1 MKENLT
7 HFIHGLR
14 QGNRMSQLI
23 NLRRNSSTL
32 PLRRSLILL
41 SALILSVGQMW
52 GVDYYILGPDGSWET
67 DATHKMVSSG
77 ITNWVYKDLSVTG
90 QWNNFKVRTGE
101 TYYGKDSGGNNVT
114 IGTIYSPTTSG
125 GDNYCDFK
133 ANGLTYY
140 FFFNT
145 STHKLMIQPKYY
157 LAGTCGA
164 SDQSWGKTQNAPTY
178 DATNGYFK
186 WNTCSLTANTQYNF
200 KLCTYNTWDYYNV
213 GNWSGVTVSN
223 GTKVAS
229 SDGENIQFKPTYGGT
244 AVITLDPIN
253 NNMVIHCPYQI
264 SYNKGSYGTGTI
276 ANGSKTWNSSFT
288 LSSSTFTRAGYTQ
301 DGWSTSDGGAKVYNL
316 GGSYTAN
323 SNVTLY
329 PHWVENLSNVTLV
342 ASPTEKGTFTIG
354 GDAATSTTA
363 GVTTTRS
370 VTAEPISGYHFVSW
384 SISGGATISSTTT
397 NPTTVTG
404 DGTGDAATL
413 TATFEE
419 DAIISL
425 TVGAGTNIS
434 SVSGSTSPV
443 TLGSKYDIS
452 ATPETGYAFSS
463 WTASPAANAIF
474 DDATSASTKV
484 QVNNGSVTVT
494 ATATEVMS
502 TLSTS
507 NHFDVGNPGY
517 SAPAVADSRTT
528 VGYVTEAEITATAAG
543 TGYTFVGWTLTNC
556 TRTDGGAA
564 TAGTITIRSNGD
576 GEDVSVVANYEED
589 LSTDY
594 VLKGGSAFGGTAWS
608 TEFPLTKY
616 SGFSTQSVAYYKCN
630 LTKIEGSAANTDYN
644 FKIVKKST
652 GTYYGLDGS
661 GDYWYKRSFGEQ
673 TMVTPGQNIQL
684 RADRT
689 DEYLIK
695 VDYSTPASP
704 KITVTFPGRSI
715 VGEFNEWNVA
725 ANEFT
730 DGVASV
736 ANLEANTDYEFKI
749 YDGVT
754 WYGCAA
760 PISATEGNY
769 IFYNNKGN
777 CKLHTSTAGTYVFGW
792 NEDTHVLSVIFPEE
806 QAKMKFNSGQYI
818 YFDTRRL
825 DGWNAAEFIAR
836 FWVKNYA
843 TGEDVANS
851 MQTKAQTLE
860 DGVYYTKLPTNN
872 ENIGQIQI
880 NRLNPSNTSD
890 IWCTANK
897 VFAFKRANA
906 NQNCLQEET
915 GKVSWCN
922 EWTPQWTTYC
932 PPVSSVSLTDNGTI
946 EHTLYGGD
954 GTVGSP
960 FLIKTG
966 EDIKVIG
973 SAVSAVSD
981 ANMTAYYQFK
991 KDDENVGEASATAT
1005 ASITASSVS
1014 GTKEKIT
1021 VEAYNVFN
1029 SASGTSA
1036 TSSDIYY
1043 EVRTPYTISYN
1054 KGSGDG
1060 ASGSLVNGR
1069 KLKGVDFR
1077 LPSSAVFTRTGYTQT
1092 GWTTSDGGSKTH
1104 ELGGYYTGDADQ
1116 TFYPVWSAN
1125 TYTITLDNN
1134 GGEGV
1139 SPTSLLITYGQSTGF
1154 TITNPTRDGYT
1165 FCGWYSGYS
1174 YVVIDS
1180 EGNLKS
1186 GVSGFTNAEGQ
1197 WIRTSD
1203 CTLKAIWKHNST
1215 LGKYN
1220 FRYGPNTSY
1229 YDGSWQFVN
1238 FGDATDD
1245 HMRTADFTT
1254 PASLSSYYHVSY
1266 NDEYCKSGIG
1276 VDGGTGTSAMIALS
1290 NLPLYPGSSGFLSTA
1305 TGAVGRL
1312 IIWDNSSSNNL
1323 GVCFQPS
1330 GYGLTYDS
1338 GTKAFSKADD
1348 HLWQT
1353 ATVTLNSDD
1362 VEGTFKVGLATATE
1376 GTYVD
1381 CSLSKSDD
1389 ASALNGRKD
1398 KLVSEQ
1404 SYPAIPNMAEG
1415 QKGRFV
1421 IWDDSGD
1428 QWYLSFLPVYSV
1440 TYDANGGTGDAPA
1453 AATEYRTNE
1462 TPEVLGNTFTHEGY
1476 SFLGWNTEANGTGAG
1491 YSAGGHLAKIGAN
1504 VTLYA
1509 QWAINS
1515 HAITYTAPSNG
1526 SYTIQVAEDEAVST
1540 STDANY
1546 GQTVTLSATS
1556 APCYVF
1562 NGWVVTGATVADAS
1576 ALTTTF
1582 TMPNADVTIEA
1593 LFARENIAIGK
1604 TAKAGWSRRGD
1615 CDNKNAG
1622 EVPDKAVDGNTGSH
1636 FISYANTNNALAWW
1650 AVDLGASYRLNS
1662 FDAVWNNARTPSHY
1676 LIQVMTSTPS
1686 DFADDVAM
1694 SDANW
1699 ITAVEVN
1706 EPQTEGTGGNQY
1718 VFGAIS
1724 ARYVRLV
1731 SVERPEFGL
1740 SEFRVYADA
1749 SSSDPVVTPTLV
1761 SAAVYSDLSAGSAT
1775 LTLTATDH
1783 NGAALHTF
1791 LLQDQTGKH
1800 YRVTTDGSD
1809 HATLSGLN
1817 DQRYVFTVWAIE
1829 EGNTSS
1835 SSMVIVGESTFS
1847 SLTNLAL
1854 NKPAYAVRYRE
1865 NNSNYAPGKANDG
1878 NLGNH
1883 WNAGNDSGEAIEEED
1898 RDNIW
1903 WYVDLQ
1909 DQYSIKYISMFWTLA
1924 SANSFIMQ
1932 VRKEAPSVA
1941 EANDDSAWET
1951 FLDYSG
1957 TQSTGEGEGDA
1968 NLYGDISG
1976 NKAAFLFTP
1985 KGRYLRFRAKD
1996 ADHWEWGVQLR
2007 ELRVFGNG
2015 YLPIDDVAPVLSAAS
2030 YNSVTGDNSGVKF
2043 NVTATDNLTD
2053 PVVDYRVIDGQGRIH
2068 NVTADEGVITITGLT
2083 SGRNQLVTIYA
2094 LDEAG
2099 NKSAGREVEFDYL
2112 NPNENLALNKTCWAS
2127 GTANRADELKE
2138 NANNGSID
2146 DGKAKYFW
2154 GAGTNAWWIVDLGDT
2169 YQLKNIE
2176 CFFTTDKKPSAYKLY
2191 GRQNDPGDALRSTN
2205 DGWAELAD
2213 KTSDINAG
2221 TTESDKN
2228 EHDISYPYAVRYVK
2242 FYATSSEIKLIELR
2256 VFGKAFA
2263 TPDETAPAWTDAACD
2278 VTSAV
2283 NHTITMTLEATDANP
2298 ENIYDFVI
2306 NVDNGTSNKDYAR
2319 STTALSNVITIDDAT
2334 FIEPCETYTITAK
2347 CYDHVGNENTK
2358 VFANVNTTV
2367 SGNIALGK
2375 TTAAGTTEGG
2385 GDGSSRAVD
2394 GNTGTEWSGNSNEK
2408 VGGVNQWLKVDLG
2421 KNYSINEIRISWGA
2435 NPGTWPRDYE
2445 LQSSYDGVNYRTF
2458 IHRTAADGERNNT
2471 YSELSVH
2478 GRYIRVWANVYGD
2491 SYGMCITEIE
2501 VYGECYDGEADDEP
2515 NDFTGGGATN
2525 AWTDQ
2530 SNWPKGVLPGETDEV
2545 HLLAPMVIPDGTTV
2559 KIAKLVIA
2567 TGGKQASGMAEAT
2580 GHLTIAPTAALIV
2593 SGDIKRCADASAPA
2607 TQSATTAADI
2617 TIQSSDAGNG
2627 ALVFTNGTG
2636 VEANAATVEMYSKAT
2651 TEGADWTWQYIAAPA
2666 AVSALSN
2673 YYGGYLYKWNSG
2685 WEAVGNSDN
2694 MELFAGYCVSYP
2706 SAGHTFAIE
2715 GTLAPTA
2722 EQSITVPA
2730 GKSMVVGN
2738 SWTAPIQ
2745 ISQMT
2750 AGDFTN
2756 VDQTVYLYNTGN
2768 DESGTAG
2775 TDEGDRYAAGTYV
2788 PVPINE
2794 TATVGVTKVSSLQG
2808 FFVKNNSG
2816 LAGTLSLSYSKHVV
2830 PTGENIAING
2840 PMHAPKRVADETER
2854 AAVLKMKVSGSRYDD
2869 RLILLERED
2878 FTTGYDAGHDGE
2890 KIGESY
2896 VAPWLYTSREDGTA
2910 DAVAALPDLEGAL
2923 INFRAGED
2931 EIYTF
2936 GFEYEAEDAE
2946 PLYLLDLT
2954 NNAYTRVETG
2964 SSYTFVTTDKADHKR
2979 FALTRYRAPQIT
2991 TGVEDAQEDNVRST
3005 KAVKFIENDK
3015 LYILLNGVLYDGTG
3029 KRAK

>member
-52 GVDYYILGPDGSWET
+52 GADYYLRG
-67 DATHKMVSSG
+67 
-77 ITNWVYKDLSVTG
+77 L
-90 QWNNFKVRTGE
+90 
-101 TYYGKDSGGNNVT
+101 SGGNWDASDANKMTAGTNNIVWMSHAT
-114 IGTIYSPTTSG
+114 DKGYIGFKITKGTTYDTNYGQSSG
-125 GDNYCDFK
+125 DVSLGAPYTMALSAAQNAYTK
-133 ANGLTYY
+133 NWSAGTYY
-140 FFFNT
+140 YYFNT
-145 STHKLMIQPKYY
+145 STYSLTVYNTIEVKGTIMSDGWGSTTAMIFQADGSWKQNCTASLTSGSSYY
-157 LAGTCGA
+157 FKIHANGTYTGYSSKVSC
-164 SDQSWGKTQNAPTY
+164 
-178 DATNGYFK
+178 TNG
-186 WNTCSLTANTQYNF
+186 TASAEYGKDGDNI
-200 KLCTYNTWDYYNV
+200 
-213 GNWSGVTVSN
+213 
-223 GTKVAS
+223 KVIPNS
-229 SDGENIQFKPTYGGT
+229 GGT
-244 AVITLDPIN
+244 AVVVFHPEAGGTIN
-253 NNMVIHCPYQI
+253 IYCPYQI
-264 SYNKGSYGTGTI
+264 SYNKGANGTGTI
-276 ANGSKTWNSSFT
+276 ASGSKTWNSSFT

-301 DGWSTSDGGAKVYNL
+301 DGWSTSDGGDKVYNL
-316 GGSYTAN
+316 GGSYTTNADL
-323 SNVTLY
+323 TLY
-329 PHWVENLSNVTLV
+329 PHWVENISTVTLV
-342 ASPTEKGTFTIG
+342 ASPSEKGTFTIG

-384 SISGGATISSTTT
+384 SISGGATISSTTD
-397 NPTTVTG
+397 NPTTIIG

-463 WTASPAANAIF
+463 WTATPAANATF

-494 ATATEVMS
+494 ANATEVMS

-507 NHFDVGNPGY
+507 NHFDVGDPGY
-517 SAPAVADSRTT
+517 SAPAVAGSRTT

-630 LTKIEGSAANTDYN
+630 LTKIEEESAANSNYN
-644 FKIVKKST
+644 FKIFKKST
-652 GTYYGLDGS
+652 STYYGLNS
-661 GDYWYKRSFGEQ
+661 EGDYWYMRSTTGEQ
-673 TMVTPGQNIQL
+673 TMTTSGQDIQL

-695 VDYSTPASP
+695 VDYSTPTSP
-704 KITVTFPGRSI
+704 KITVTFPGRSV
-715 VGEFNEWNVA
+715 VGAFNEWNVA

-730 DGVASV
+730 NGVASV
-736 ANLEANTDYEFKI
+736 ADLAENTDYQFKI

-754 WYGCAA
+754 WYGCNAT
-760 PISATEGNY
+760 IRETEGNY
-769 IFYNNKGN
+769 IFYNDQGN

-825 DGWNAAEFIAR
+825 GNTGDGWNAAEFTAR

-851 MQTKAQTLE
+851 TQTKALTLE
-860 DGVYYTKLPTNN
+860 DGVYYTRLPEN

-880 NRLNPSNTSD
+880 NRLNPENTSE

-897 VFAFKRANA
+897 VFAFERANA

-915 GKVSWCN
+915 GKESWCN

-932 PPVSSVSLTDNGTI
+932 PPVRSVSLTDNGTI

-954 GTVGSP
+954 GTEGSP

-966 EDIKVIG
+966 EHIEVMG

-991 KDDENVGEASATAT
+991 KDDANVGEASSTNT

-1021 VEAYNVFN
+1021 VVAYNVFN

-1036 TSSDIYY
+1036 TSAAIYY

-1060 ASGSLVNGR
+1060 ISGSHVNMR
-1069 KLKGVDFR
+1069 KLKGVNHH
-1077 LPSSAVFTRTGYTQT
+1077 LPYEVFTRTGYRQT
-1092 GWTTSDGGSKTH
+1092 GWTTSDGGAQTH
-1104 ELGGYYTGDADQ
+1104 ELGGYYTDDADQ
-1116 TFYPVWSAN
+1116 TFYPVWTAI
-1125 TYTITLDNN
+1125 TYTITLDNY
-1134 GGEGV
+1134 GGEGGSSSV
-1139 SPTSLLITYGQSTGF
+1139 TATYGQSAGF
-1154 TITNPTRDGYT
+1154 GITNPTRDGYT
-1165 FCGWYSGYS
+1165 FGGWYSGYS
-1174 YVVIDS
+1174 YVVIDA

-1197 WIRTSD
+1197 WTRSSN
-1203 CTLKAIWKHNST
+1203 CTLKAIWKHNSS

-1220 FRYGPNTSY
+1220 FRYGWQNDY
-1229 YDGSWQFVN
+1229 YANEWNDVN
-1238 FGDATDD
+1238 FGEATDD
-1245 HMRTADFTT
+1245 HMRTANFTIPT
-1254 PASLSSYYHVSY
+1254 VSGYYYVGY
-1266 NDEYCKSGIG
+1266 DGEYCSKGINGASGSSTQSG
-1276 VDGGTGTSAMIALS
+1276 LNGLG
-1290 NLPLYPGSSGFLSTA
+1290 LYPGIYGSITPSS

-1323 GVCFQPS
+1323 GVRFQPS
-1330 GYGLTYDS
+1330 GYGLTYAS
-1338 GTKAFSKADD
+1338 GTQAFSKADD

-1353 ATVTLNSDD
+1353 ATMTLSSEDIA
-1362 VEGTFKVGLATATE
+1362 GTFKVGLATATE

-1381 CSLSKSDD
+1381 CSLSKADN

-1440 TYDANGGTGDAPA
+1440 TYDANGGTGEAPA

-1462 TPEVLGNTFTHEGY
+1462 RPEVLDNTFTHEGY
-1476 SFLGWNTEANGTGAG
+1476 SFEGWNTEANGTGIG
-1491 YSAGGHLAKIGAN
+1491 YKVGGHLAKIGAN

-1540 STDANY
+1540 STEADY

-1562 NGWVVTGATVADAS
+1562 NGWSVTGATVADAS

-1593 LFARENIAIGK
+1593 LFVRENIAIGK

-1615 CDNKNAG
+1615 CPNQNDR
-1622 EVPDKAVDGNTGSH
+1622 EVPDKAVDGDTGSD

-1662 FDAVWNNARTPSHY
+1662 FDAVWNYGRTPSHY

-1686 DFADDVAM
+1686 DFADDVVM

-1706 EPQTEGTGGNQY
+1706 EPQTEETGGNQHA
-1718 VFGAIS
+1718 FGAIS

-1878 NLGNH
+1878 NLGSH
-1883 WNAGNDSGEAIEEED
+1883 WNAGSDSGEAIDEED

-1932 VRKEAPSVA
+1932 VRKDAPSVA

-1968 NLYGDISG
+1968 NLYGDVSG

-1996 ADHWEWGVQLR
+1996 APHWDWGVQVR

-2127 GTANRADELKE
+2127 GTANQAGELKE

-2146 DGKAKYFW
+2146 DGKAKYFY
-2154 GAGTNAWWIVDLGDT
+2154 GAGENAWWIVDLGDT

-2176 CFFTTDKKPSAYKLY
+2176 CFFDTDKTPSAYKLY

-2205 DGWAELAD
+2205 DGWVELAD

-2263 TPDETAPAWTDAACD
+2263 TPDETAPAWTDAACG

-2319 STTALSNVITIDDAT
+2319 STTALSNVITIEDAT

-2375 TTAAGTTEGG
+2375 TTEAGTTEGG

-2408 VGGVNQWLKVDLG
+2408 EGGVNQWLKVDLG

-2435 NPGTWPRDYE
+2435 NPGTWPIDYE

-2458 IHRTAADGERNNT
+2458 IHRTSADGARNNT

-2478 GRYIRVWANVYGD
+2478 GRYIRVWANVYGNL
-2491 SYGMCITEIE
+2491 YGMCISEIE

-2525 AWTDQ
+2525 AWTDL

-2567 TGGKQASGMAEAT
+2567 TGGKQAGGMAEAT

-2593 SGDIKRCADASAPA
+2593 SGEIKRCADASAPA

-2627 ALVFTNGTG
+2627 ALVFSNGTG
-2636 VEANAATVEMYSKAT
+2636 EEANAATVEMYSKAT

-2706 SAGHTFAIE
+2706 TAEHIFTIE
-2715 GTLAPTA
+2715 GALAPTT

-2730 GKSMVVGN
+2730 GKSMVIGN

-2768 DESGTAG
+2768 DESGEAG

-2788 PVPINE
+2788 PVPIAE

-2816 LAGTLSLSYSKHVV
+2816 SAGTLSLSYSKHVRPSGGNSV
-2830 PTGENIAING
+2830 VNG
-2840 PMHAPKRVADETER
+2840 AMHAPKRVADETDR
-2854 AAVLKMKVSGSRYDD
+2854 PAVLKMKVSGSQYDD

-2878 FTTGYDAGHDGE
+2878 FTTGYDAGWDGD
-2890 KIGESY
+2890 KMGD
-2896 VAPWLYTSREDGTA
+2896 VATSPRITTTREDGTA
-2910 DAVAALPDLEGAL
+2910 DAVAALPDLEGTL
-2923 INFRAGED
+2923 INFRAASTD
-2931 EIYTF
+2931 DQYTLYF
-2936 GFEYEAEDAE
+2936 DYETEDAE

-2964 SSYTFVTTDKADHKR
+2964 GSYTFVTTDKADHKR

-2991 TGVEDAQEDNVRST
+2991 TGVEDALEDNGQG